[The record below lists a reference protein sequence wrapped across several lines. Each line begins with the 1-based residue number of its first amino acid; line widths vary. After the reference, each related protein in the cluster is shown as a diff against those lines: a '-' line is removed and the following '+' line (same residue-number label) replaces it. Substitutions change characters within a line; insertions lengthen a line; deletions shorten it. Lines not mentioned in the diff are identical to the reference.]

1 MTKYE
6 IAQKIRGLLDY
17 DFDNFIYATLG
28 LADEVEDDDEDDE
41 RT

>member
-17 DFDNFIYATLG
+17 DFDDFIDATLE

>member
-17 DFDNFIYATLG
+17 DFDDFIDATLE
-28 LADEVEDDDEDDE
+28 LADEVEDDE
-41 RT
+41 